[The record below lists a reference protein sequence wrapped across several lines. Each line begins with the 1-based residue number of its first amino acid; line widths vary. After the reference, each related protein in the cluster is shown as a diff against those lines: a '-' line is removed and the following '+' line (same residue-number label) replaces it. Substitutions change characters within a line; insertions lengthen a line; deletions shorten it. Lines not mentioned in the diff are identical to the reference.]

1 MRHLA
6 LVAAAAALC
15 CACAR
20 KDAPPADTTAAA
32 PAAAPASAALTADQI
47 QGAWNG
53 TSMGESSDSVTSR
66 WTSKSVAD
74 GATEL
79 TLEGATTPMKFS
91 TTFDGDSLH
100 SISEPTS
107 ALGPANGPKI
117 VVHSIGRL
125 VDGKL
130 KGTTWQTL
138 ADKPD
143 SVIARG
149 RWEATRA
156 Q

>member
-6 LVAAAAALC
+6 LVAAAALC
-15 CACAR
+15 WACAP
-20 KDAPPADTTAAA
+20 KEAPPADTTAVATAAAAA
-32 PAAAPASAALTADQI
+32 PAALTAEQI
-47 QGAWNG
+47 AGAWNG
-53 TSMGESSDSVTSR
+53 ISMGETSDSVTSR
-66 WTSKSVAD
+66 WATKRMGD
-74 GATEL
+74 GSTEL
-79 TLEGATTPMKFS
+79 TREGATAPIKFS
-91 TTFDGDSLH
+91 TTFDADSLH
-100 SISEPTS
+100 SISEPT
-107 ALGPANGPKI
+107 PAPGIKDGPKI
-117 VVHSIGRL
+117 VIHSIGRL

-143 SVIARG
+143 SVISRG